1 MNEMEDSDM
10 KNRGKGLALVAAG
23 VMLGSIISGPAASAA
38 EMLAAQRSTQK
49 IYVDGRQAQMEA
61 YAIGGS
67 NYVKLRDIGK
77 AVGFDVS
84 WDGSAVQ
91 ISTDAPYEDE
101 AAAAARS
108 GRIVTIPQSDENFV
122 LQAGDRVRCDD
133 GTLYEITDMSR
144 YDTNVFAD
152 GPLPPLPTPTCDWSL
167 FPETALPKVEIKHY
181 ANKYGDDLFIT
192 NLYEMR
198 RMEYTIRNA
207 LGKEPDAWR
216 GDRLLAKINLTIP
229 LEYEPYAATFWP
241 WRESEL
247 TDLVHAIPNVR
258 YYIAAYDYYHNG
270 VFQYTRYY
278 AMSI

>member
-1 MNEMEDSDM
+1 M

-23 VMLGSIISGPAASAA
+23 VILGSTISGPAASAA
-38 EMLAAQRSTQK
+38 EMLAAQRSVQK
-49 IYVDGRQAQMEA
+49 IYVDGQQAQMEA
-61 YAIGGS
+61 YSINGS
-67 NYVKLRDIGK
+67 NYVKLRDIGR

-101 AAAAARS
+101 APAAAQS

-167 FPETALPKVEIKHY
+167 FPETALPKVEVKRY
-181 ANKYGDDLFIT
+181 TDKYGDDLFIR
-192 NLYEMR
+192 NLYETR

-207 LGKEPDAWR
+207 LGDEPDAWR
-216 GDRLLAKINLTIP
+216 GDRLLAKINLTVP
-229 LEYEPYAATFWP
+229 AEYEAYADKFWP
-241 WRESEL
+241 WRESAL
-247 TDLVHAIPNVR
+247 TELVHDLPNVR
-258 YYIAAYDYYHNG
+258 YFVEAWDYYHNG
-270 VFQYTRYY
+270 VLYLLST
-278 AMSI
+278 